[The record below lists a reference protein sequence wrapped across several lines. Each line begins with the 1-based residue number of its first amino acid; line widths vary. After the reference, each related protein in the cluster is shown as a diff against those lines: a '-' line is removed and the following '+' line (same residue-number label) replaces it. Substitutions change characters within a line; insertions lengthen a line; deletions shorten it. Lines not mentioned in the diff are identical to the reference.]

1 MNLTLMYATTFII
14 QFIIAMEMNFI
25 GPLAPYLSEY
35 FGIRDSQVILFN
47 LGYSAV
53 GILVPLFG
61 VWADRYGN
69 KKMISYSLLLFFT
82 GSIISGFAPT
92 ALIFALGRILIGL
105 GYFSLSGSLMSY
117 ISEFIDYRNRGK
129 ASGILRTAFGI
140 ALLGSPIYTAFMTN
154 HFGNLISIYLPVSVL
169 AAIAFIMLRKLPE
182 TEILEESQLN
192 LEEFIAL
199 LKHPR
204 TVKVL
209 VSLFLVISAP
219 VNMFNFLGIY
229 LSSEFSL
236 TQGQIGLSY
245 SLIAAGTVL
254 GILAATLFSDKIGK
268 LTFSRIAFTIMLFG
282 LLPLPYVKSVV
293 LIIGLAFAFAFG
305 LDGGW
310 TSYQAFSSEIQPGK
324 RGTFLSLFYTI
335 NAATVTF
342 YSLVGPLLYDLGGLR
357 LTTAVGVGSS
367 MIALVILFRLSRIPA

>member
-1 MNLTLMYATTFII
+1 MNQTLMFTTTFII

-25 GPLAPYLSEY
+25 GPLAPYLADY

-69 KKMISYSLLLFFT
+69 KRLISYSLLLFLA
-82 GSIISGFAPT
+82 GSIVSGFAPT
-92 ALIFALGRILIGL
+92 AIIFAIGRILIGL

-129 ASGILRTAFGI
+129 ASGILRTAFGV
-140 ALLGSPIYTAFMTN
+140 ALLGSPLYTAYMTST
-154 HFGNLISIYLPVSVL
+154 FDNLISIYLPISIL
-169 AAIAFIMLRKLPE
+169 AAIAYILLRKLPE
-182 TEILEESQLN
+182 TEILESSQLN
-192 LEEFIAL
+192 MDEFIAI

-209 VSLFLVISAP
+209 LSLFLVISAP
-219 VNMFNFLGIY
+219 VNMFNYLGLY

-236 TQGQIGLSY
+236 TQGQIGISY

-254 GILAATLFSDKIGK
+254 GIFVATLFSDKIGK
-268 LTFSRIAFTIMLFG
+268 LTFSRIAFTIMVFG
-282 LLPLPYVKSVV
+282 LFPIPYVGSVV
-293 LIIGLAFAFAFG
+293 LIIALAFTFAFG

-310 TSYQAFSSEIQPGK
+310 TAYQAFSSEIQPGK
-324 RGTFLSLFYTI
+324 RGTFLALYYTI
-335 NAATVTF
+335 NAATVTI
-342 YSLVGPLLYDLGGLR
+342 YSLIGPLLYDFGGMK
-357 LTTAVGVGSS
+357 LTTGVGFGSS
-367 MIALVILFRLSRIPA
+367 LIALIILFRLSRSPA

>member
-1 MNLTLMYATTFII
+1 MNQALMFTTTFII

-69 KKMISYSLLLFFT
+69 KRLISYSLLLFLA
-82 GSIISGFAPT
+82 GSIMSGLAPT
-92 ALIFALGRILIGL
+92 ALLFGIGRILIGL

-129 ASGILRTAFGI
+129 ASGILRTAFGM
-140 ALLGSPIYTAFMTN
+140 ALLGSPLYTAYMTN
-154 HFGNLISIYLPVSVL
+154 AFDNLMSIYLPISIL
-169 AAIAFIMLRKLPE
+169 AVIAFLLLTRLPE
-182 TEILEESQLN
+182 TEILKDSQLN
-192 LEEFIAL
+192 LDEFIAI

-209 VSLFLVISAP
+209 LSLFLVISAP

-236 TQGQIGLSY
+236 TQSQIGISY
-245 SLIAAGTVL
+245 SLAAAGTVL
-254 GILAATLFSDKIGK
+254 GIFAATLFSDKIGK
-268 LTFSRIAFTIMLFG
+268 LTFSRVAFTIMVLALF
-282 LLPLPYVKSVV
+282 PIPYVQSVALV
-293 LIIGLAFAFAFG
+293 ILLAFAFAFG

-310 TSYQAFSSEIQPGK
+310 TAYQAFASEIQPGK
-324 RGTFLSLFYTI
+324 RGTFLGLFYTI
-335 NAATVTF
+335 NAATVTL
-342 YSLVGPLLYDLGGLR
+342 YSLVGPVLYDLAGFK
-357 LTTAVGVGSS
+357 LTTGIGFGSS
-367 MIALVILFRLSRIPA
+367 MVALLILFRLSRSPA